1 MNWAGP
7 YRHGPAGGLA
17 GLAAR
22 RQAFGRHWSFLKAIS
37 ARIDE
42 DHLSIVAAGV
52 AFYGML
58 AVFPALAALV
68 AIYGLLL
75 DPAQVGAQISAL
87 AGVLPADALEPLLAK
102 LDELSRANADAL
114 GLGAAVALAVTWFSA
129 SAGVRALM
137 QALNVAYDVRE
148 QRGFMHRTA
157 LALLL
162 TLGAIGGGIL
172 AIAGVVV
179 LPALLEF
186 LHLAPLLRGVAAY
199 ARWPII
205 AAVVWLGLLVLYRF
219 GPDRRGAPWSW
230 RDRGAALAIV
240 LWLAGSAAF
249 SVYVRHFAN
258 YDATYGSIGAPVVLL
273 MWFLLSAY
281 AILLGAEVNAELAQ
295 RDRER
300 GREAPLPPAG
310 PDPDAASV
318 QPDRGP

>member
-1 MNWAGP
+1 MNWAAA
-7 YRHGPAGGLA
+7 YRSGAARSLA
-17 GLAAR
+17 GLAAGR
-22 RQAFGRHWSFLKAIS
+22 RRFGPHWTFLKAMS
-37 ARIDE
+37 ARVDE

-75 DPAQVGAQISAL
+75 DPAQVGPQISAL
-87 AGVLPADALEPLLAK
+87 AGVLPADALAPLVAK
-102 LDELSRANADAL
+102 LDALSRASADAL

-137 QALNVAYDVRE
+137 QALNLAYDVRE
-148 QRGFMHRTA
+148 QRGLVHRTA

-172 AIAGVVV
+172 AIAAVVV
-179 LPALLEF
+179 LPALLQL
-186 LHLAPLLRGVAAY
+186 LHLAPLLHGVANY

-219 GPDRRGAPWSW
+219 GPDRRGAAWTW

-240 LWLAGSAAF
+240 LWLAGSAGF
-249 SVYVRHFAN
+249 SVYVRHVAD

-273 MWFLLSAY
+273 MWFLLSSY

-295 RDRER
+295 RAAQRPAPER
-300 GREAPLPPAG
+300 AG
-310 PDPDAASV
+310 ASA
-318 QPDRGP
+318 

>member
-1 MNWAGP
+1 MRWAAV
-7 YRHGPAGGLA
+7 YRSGTAGRLAALAAGG
-17 GLAAR
+17 R
-22 RQAFGRHWSFLKAIS
+22 RLQVHWSFVKAMG

-58 AVFPALAALV
+58 AIFPALAAMV

-75 DPAQVGAQISAL
+75 DPAQVRTQISAL
-87 AGVLPADALEPLLAK
+87 AGVLPAEALAPLLDK
-102 LDELSRANADAL
+102 LDDLSRASADAL
-114 GLGAAVALAVTWFSA
+114 GWGAALALLVTWFSA

-137 QALNVAYDVRE
+137 QALNMAYDVRE
-148 QRGFMHRTA
+148 QRGLLHRTA

-162 TLGAIGGGIL
+162 TLGAIGGGIV

-186 LHLAPLLRGVAAY
+186 LHLAPLLHGVASF
-199 ARWPII
+199 ARWPIV
-205 AAVVWLGLLVLYRF
+205 AGVVWLGLLVLYRL
-219 GPDRRGAPWSW
+219 GPHRPGATWSW
-230 RDRGAALAIV
+230 RDPGAALAIV

-249 SVYVRHFAN
+249 SVYVRQFAN

-281 AILLGAEVNAELAQ
+281 AILLGAEINAELAQ
-295 RDRER
+295 RRKPDDGAWEATATHPKSAR
-300 GREAPLPPAG
+300 GAG
-310 PDPDAASV
+310 
-318 QPDRGP
+318 R